1 MATRLAAY
9 APASNA
15 ASAATLPAQRA
26 YRQPQNFNTSVNGMV
41 SSRIIQLG
49 RMPSTSAATA
59 PVASVH
65 INQPKAAVTPA
76 MMRATADGDSRTAVA
91 DADGRD
97 WSTRFFRGGG
107 IPDDRT
113 GVPQTAQSLI
123 SIRRCLG
130 TCCYP

>member
-41 SSRIIQLG
+41 S
-49 RMPSTSAATA
+49 TSAANAATA

-76 MMRATADGDSRTAVA
+76 MMRASTDGDSRAAVA
-91 DADGRD
+91 DADGKD

-123 SIRRCLG
+123 SIRRCPG